1 MKENKRIDLNEFID
15 WVEKDENNSVKIHI
29 TNEEIEIWVYNYK
42 LKTGQFV
49 KSVDEINLVEKKEQ
63 DERILFEKLK
73 KKYGDVK

>member
-1 MKENKRIDLNEFID
+1 MKKNKRIDLNEFID
-15 WVEKDENNSVKIHI
+15 WAEKDENNSVKIHI
-29 TNEEIEIWVYNYK
+29 TKGEIEIWVYNYK